1 MWLKNKLIK
10 QYQAPETLL
19 YSNNKDQTKRSLSY
33 VKIMC
38 VRYDLIQYIKNQL
51 KIPIFISI
59 KLMRMIVY

>member
-10 QYQAPETLL
+10 QYQAPGTLL

>member
-33 VKIMC
+33 VNIMC
-38 VRYDLIQYIKNQL
+38 
-51 KIPIFISI
+51 
-59 KLMRMIVY
+59 